1 MARLAPSSRRL
12 VSCTS
17 YPLQKLGPRPR
28 RGRRSQIV
36 ARAIELGRG
45 KREHMQRRQFLL
57 IALTMRIAGT
67 AAPGSPVAQELAGTR
82 VRLVLP
88 YAPGNAA
95 A

>member
-1 MARLAPSSRRL
+1 
-12 VSCTS
+12 
-17 YPLQKLGPRPR
+17 
-28 RGRRSQIV
+28 
-36 ARAIELGRG
+36 
-45 KREHMQRRQFLL
+45 MQRRQFLL